1 MKNKPTALYSAK
13 VTYANISDIHE
24 PVGLNGGDIEET
36 RWDLDSPK
44 VRKAYDELI
53 TSIAKNGFL
62 VGTVAVQLPKD
73 VTLFHTRYVKGDWIA
88 IDVNGRVRALK
99 DMIESGNY
107 TLNPDTNIENQ
118 VPVVDVTH
126 LVITDNKIINEDII
140 EKLWQTIVKLNT
152 GQLKWT
158 DYDFISSG
166 SRAIRN
172 PKQVIVWK
180 YLTNI
185 MKQYHPDLS
194 NKVVLAATINKLT
207 DSMKRKAYID
217 FNMEYKRY
225 SDIIL
230 KRLLEIRKA
239 QGSSNTPAPFLRALA
254 NYFRL
259 SSTCQAFIGCEYNDD
274 GSPKKGSS
282 EDCFGFAGNLYEDEH
297 FFEFE
302 RKLEYITN
310 SFIICPPPTDGFS
323 AVDGAAL
330 KQIHKYVLHFN
341 NQLQRSV

>member
-1 MKNKPTALYSAK
+1 MF
-13 VTYANISDIHE
+13 NI
-24 PVGLNGGDIEET
+24 
-36 RWDLDSPK
+36 
-44 VRKAYDELI
+44 ELI
-53 TSIAKNGFL
+53 KNYYDNL
-62 VGTVAVQLPKD
+62 
-73 VTLFHTRYVKGDWIA
+73 
-88 IDVNGRVRALK
+88 
-99 DMIESGNY
+99 E
-107 TLNPDTNIENQ
+107 
-118 VPVVDVTH
+118 
-126 LVITDNKIINEDII
+126 NKISKLR
-140 EKLWQTIVKLNT
+140 EKIVKPLT
-152 GQLKWT
+152 LTEK
-158 DYDFISSG
+158 IL
-166 SRAIRN
+166 
-172 PKQVIVWK
+172 
-180 YLTNI
+180 YLHSKN
-185 MKQYHPDLS
+185 
-194 NKVVLAATINKLT
+194 
-207 DSMKRKAYID
+207 